1 MIQVIAT
8 SDETKNILVV
18 KAPEEIQSQIKKMI
32 EILDSPTTSKK
43 LYIKKIQYLSATDLA
58 TIINNILKY
67 KNSSGVC
74 VGENKTN
81 KLVLLEDENKIKDLI
96 DVIIKIDQK
105 SNLSNPSFIIK
116 LKNAKSNNI
125 ANLLGGLK

>member
-32 EILDSPTTSKK
+32 EILDSPTTAKK

-58 TIINNILKY
+58 TIVNNILRY

-74 VGENKTN
+74 VGEGKTN
-81 KLVLLEDENKIKDLI
+81 KIVLLEDENKIKDLV
-96 DVIIKIDQK
+96 DVINKIDQK

-116 LKNAKSNNI
+116 LKNAKSDNI